1 MYPRLL
7 KKIIDRYYATKWP
20 NQVLSN
26 FDVLVLQL
34 WFVSRPHCLEIFAT
48 NFVILNFSIYKSIVK
63 FSYFLFDCYFL
74 QWWLAHSQFIWT
86 KILEW
91 ILDRLKKYPHTSLA
105 KGRKEEKQV
114 FQNSK
119 ICFFE
124 NKKFILTRESVS
136 MPSNC
141 VQNWN
146 NFDSTDRANGKQ
158 KCL

>member
-63 FSYFLFDCYFL
+63 FDHFLFVISFNNDLLIFV
-74 QWWLAHSQFIWT
+74 WT

>member
-7 KKIIDRYYATKWP
+7 KKIIDRYYATKWA

-26 FDVLVLQL
+26 FDVLVLQP

-63 FSYFLFDCYFL
+63 FDHFLFVISFNNDLLIFV
-74 QWWLAHSQFIWT
+74 WT

-124 NKKFILTRESVS
+124 NKKFILTHESVS

>member
-26 FDVLVLQL
+26 FDVLVLQP

-63 FSYFLFDCYFL
+63 FDHFLFVISFNNDLLIFV
-74 QWWLAHSQFIWT
+74 WT

-124 NKKFILTRESVS
+124 NKKFILTHESVS

>member
-7 KKIIDRYYATKWP
+7 KKIIDRYYATKWA

-26 FDVLVLQL
+26 FDVLVLQP

-63 FSYFLFDCYFL
+63 FDHFLFVISFNNDLLIFV
-74 QWWLAHSQFIWT
+74 WT

>member
-63 FSYFLFDCYFL
+63 FDHFLFVISFNNDLLIFV
-74 QWWLAHSQFIWT
+74 WT

-124 NKKFILTRESVS
+124 NKKFILTHESVS

>member
-74 QWWLAHSQFIWT
+74 QWWLAHSQFVWT

-91 ILDRLKKYPHTSLA
+91 ILDHLKNILTQVWQRDERRRSRFFRI
-105 KGRKEEKQV
+105 RKFV
-114 FQNSK
+114 FSK
-119 ICFFE
+119 IK
-124 NKKFILTRESVS
+124 NLS
-136 MPSNC
+136 
-141 VQNWN
+141 
-146 NFDSTDRANGKQ
+146 
-158 KCL
+158 

>member
-7 KKIIDRYYATKWP
+7 KKIIDRYYATKWA

-63 FSYFLFDCYFL
+63 FDHFLFVISFNNDLLIFV
-74 QWWLAHSQFIWT
+74 WT

>member
-7 KKIIDRYYATKWP
+7 KKIIDRYYATKWA

-63 FSYFLFDCYFL
+63 FDHFLFVISFNNDLLIFV
-74 QWWLAHSQFIWT
+74 WT

-124 NKKFILTRESVS
+124 NKKFILTHESVS

>member
-26 FDVLVLQL
+26 FDVLVLQP

-63 FSYFLFDCYFL
+63 FDHFLFVISFNNDLLIFV
-74 QWWLAHSQFIWT
+74 WT